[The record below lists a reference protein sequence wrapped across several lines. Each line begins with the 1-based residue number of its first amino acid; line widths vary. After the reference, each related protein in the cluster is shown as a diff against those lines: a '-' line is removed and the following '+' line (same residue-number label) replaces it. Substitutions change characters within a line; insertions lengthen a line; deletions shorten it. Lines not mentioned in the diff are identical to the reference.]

1 MTTEPTEPTEPTIG
15 GRVVVRYRLPP
26 GGSHPLTDVI
36 GTLEQLEPSVVVR
49 TADGRVV
56 EVDRA
61 DVVRLKA
68 VGPKPVRR
76 RGTGSGD
83 CPSS

>member
-1 MTTEPTEPTEPTIG
+1 MPGVEPTLG

-26 GGSHPLTDVI
+26 GASHPLTDVI
-36 GTLEQLEPSVVVR
+36 GTLEQLEPTVVVR

-56 EVDRA
+56 EVNRA

-68 VGPKPVRR
+68 LGPKPVRR
-76 RGTGSGD
+76 SGTGSGD
-83 CPSS
+83 CRTS

>member
-1 MTTEPTEPTEPTIG
+1 VTSREPGPPVIG

-36 GTLEQLEPSVVVR
+36 GTLEQLEPTVVIR
-49 TADGRVV
+49 TADDRVV
-56 EVDRA
+56 EIERA

-68 VGPKPVRR
+68 LGPKPVRR
-76 RGTGSGD
+76 SDGRVR
-83 CPSS
+83 

>member
-1 MTTEPTEPTEPTIG
+1 MTSREPGPPVIG

-36 GTLEQLEPSVVVR
+36 GTLEQFEPTVVVR
-49 TADGRVV
+49 TADDRVV
-56 EVDRA
+56 EIERA

-68 VGPKPVRR
+68 LGPKPVRR
-76 RGTGSGD
+76 SDGRVR
-83 CPSS
+83 

>member
-1 MTTEPTEPTEPTIG
+1 MTTEPPLG

-26 GGSHPLTDVI
+26 GGTHPLTDVI
-36 GTLEQLEPSVVVR
+36 GTLEQLAPTVMVR

-61 DVVRLKA
+61 EVVRLKA
-68 VGPKPVRR
+68 LGPAPIRR
-76 RGTGSGD
+76 SRPAPGTGSGN
-83 CPSS
+83 CRGS

>member
-1 MTTEPTEPTEPTIG
+1 MIG

-36 GTLEQLEPSVVVR
+36 GTLEQLEPTVVIR
-49 TADGRVV
+49 TADDRVV
-56 EVDRA
+56 EIERA

-68 VGPKPVRR
+68 LGSKPVRR
-76 RGTGSGD
+76 SDGRVR
-83 CPSS
+83 

>member
-1 MTTEPTEPTEPTIG
+1 MTSREPGPPAIG

-36 GTLEQLEPSVVVR
+36 GTLEQLEPTVVIR
-49 TADGRVV
+49 TADDRAV
-56 EVDRA
+56 EIERA

-68 VGPKPVRR
+68 LGPKPVRR
-76 RGTGSGD
+76 SDGRVR
-83 CPSS
+83 

>member
-1 MTTEPTEPTEPTIG
+1 MTRTEPTLG
-15 GRVVVRYRLPP
+15 DRVVVRYRLPP
-26 GGSHPLTDVI
+26 GSSHPLTDVI
-36 GTLEQLEPSVVVR
+36 GTLEQLEPTVVVR
-49 TADGRVV
+49 TADDRVV
-56 EVDRA
+56 EVERA

-68 VGPKPVRR
+68 LGPKPVRR

>member
-1 MTTEPTEPTEPTIG
+1 MTKTDPPLGPPVIG

-26 GGSHPLTDVI
+26 GGTHPLTDVI
-36 GTLEQLEPSVVVR
+36 GTLEQLEPAVVVR

-56 EVDRA
+56 EVDRG

-68 VGPKPVRR
+68 LGPKPVRR
-76 RGTGSGD
+76 SDSRVRRLSD
-83 CPSS
+83 

>member
-1 MTTEPTEPTEPTIG
+1 MTSREPGPPVIG

-36 GTLEQLEPSVVVR
+36 GTLEQLEPTVVIR
-49 TADGRVV
+49 TADDRVV
-56 EVDRA
+56 EIERA

-68 VGPKPVRR
+68 LGPKPVRR
-76 RGTGSGD
+76 SDGRVR
-83 CPSS
+83 

>member
-1 MTTEPTEPTEPTIG
+1 MASGEPGAPVIG

-36 GTLEQLEPSVVVR
+36 GTLEQLEPTVVIR
-49 TADGRVV
+49 TADDRVV
-56 EVDRA
+56 QVAHA

-68 VGPKPVRR
+68 LGPKPVRR
-76 RGTGSGD
+76 PGGRVR
-83 CPSS
+83 

>member
-1 MTTEPTEPTEPTIG
+1 MTTQPTLG

-26 GGSHPLTDVI
+26 GASHPLTDAI

-56 EVDRA
+56 EIDRA
-61 DVVRLKA
+61 AVLRMKA
-68 VGPKPVRR
+68 LGPRPER
-76 RGTGSGD
+76 RGRERRGD
-83 CPSS
+83 

>member
-1 MTTEPTEPTEPTIG
+1 VIG

-36 GTLEQLEPSVVVR
+36 GTLEQLEPTVVIR
-49 TADGRVV
+49 TADDRVV
-56 EVDRA
+56 EIERA

-68 VGPKPVRR
+68 LGSKPVRR
-76 RGTGSGD
+76 SDGRVR
-83 CPSS
+83 

>member
-1 MTTEPTEPTEPTIG
+1 MTRTEPTLG
-15 GRVVVRYRLPP
+15 DRVVVRYRLPP

-36 GTLEQLEPSVVVR
+36 GTLEQLEPSVLVR

-56 EVDRA
+56 EVERA
-61 DVVRLKA
+61 DVVRLK
-68 VGPKPVRR
+68 VLGPKPVRR
-76 RGTGSGD
+76 AGTGSGD

>member
-1 MTTEPTEPTEPTIG
+1 MTRTEPRLG
-15 GRVVVRYRLPP
+15 DRVVVRYRLPP

-49 TADGRVV
+49 TADDRVV
-56 EVDRA
+56 EVERA
-61 DVVRLKA
+61 DAVRLK
-68 VGPKPVRR
+68 VLGPRPVRR
-76 RGTGSGD
+76 SGTGSGD

>member
-1 MTTEPTEPTEPTIG
+1 MTSREPGPPVIG

-36 GTLEQLEPSVVVR
+36 GTLEQLEPTVVIR
-49 TADGRVV
+49 TADDRVV
-56 EVDRA
+56 EIERA

-68 VGPKPVRR
+68 LGPKPVRR
-76 RGTGSGD
+76 PDGRVR
-83 CPSS
+83 

>member
-1 MTTEPTEPTEPTIG
+1 MTSREPGPPVIG

-36 GTLEQLEPSVVVR
+36 GTLEQLEPTVVIR
-49 TADGRVV
+49 TADDRVV
-56 EVDRA
+56 EIERA

-68 VGPKPVRR
+68 LGPKPVHRSDGR
-76 RGTGSGD
+76 VR
-83 CPSS
+83 

>member
-1 MTTEPTEPTEPTIG
+1 MTAEPTLG

-36 GTLEQLEPSVVVR
+36 GTLEQLEPSMVVR

-56 EVDRA
+56 EIEHA

-68 VGPKPVRR
+68 LGPRPVRR
-76 RGTGSGD
+76 SDGRVR
-83 CPSS
+83 

>member
-1 MTTEPTEPTEPTIG
+1 MTSREPGPPVIG

-36 GTLEQLEPSVVVR
+36 GTLEQLEPTVVIR
-49 TADGRVV
+49 TADDRVV
-56 EVDRA
+56 EIERA

-68 VGPKPVRR
+68 LGSKPVRR
-76 RGTGSGD
+76 SDGRVR
-83 CPSS
+83 

>member
-1 MTTEPTEPTEPTIG
+1 MTSREPGPPVIG

-36 GTLEQLEPSVVVR
+36 GTLEQLEPTVVVR
-49 TADGRVV
+49 TADDRVV
-56 EVDRA
+56 EIERA

-68 VGPKPVRR
+68 LGPKPVRR
-76 RGTGSGD
+76 SDGRVR
-83 CPSS
+83 

>member
-1 MTTEPTEPTEPTIG
+1 MTKTDPPPGPSVIG

-36 GTLEQLEPSVVVR
+36 GTLEQLEPTVVVR
-49 TADGRVV
+49 TADDRVV
-56 EVDRA
+56 EIERA

-68 VGPKPVRR
+68 LGPKPVRR
-76 RGTGSGD
+76 SDGRVR
-83 CPSS
+83 

>member
-1 MTTEPTEPTEPTIG
+1 MPGIEPAPG

-36 GTLEQLEPSVVVR
+36 GTLEQLEPTVVVR
-49 TADGRVV
+49 TADDRVV
-56 EVDRA
+56 EIDRA

-68 VGPKPVRR
+68 LGPKPVRR
-76 RGTGSGD
+76 SDGRVR
-83 CPSS
+83 